1 KFASWGLYQPARP
14 MFYVPL
20 AQSVNYKQDLMKSI
34 ELRSHFIGGI
44 MLVTSTPPGVLE
56 PLLRRTLA
64 ELDPNLTMVSVRT
77 MEQQVAL
84 SFDQARAVASLAGL
98 FGIVALLLA
107 AVGVYGVTAYSV
119 AQRTNE
125 IGIRM
130 ALGANRAKVIQLV
143 LHGAFK
149 RVVIGLGLGLPLAI
163 GAGRLISSQLYGV
176 SSWDPVALSVAAS
189 ALALCAFVATIIP
202 ATRAASISPMDAL
215 RIE

>member
-1 KFASWGLYQPARP
+1 
-14 MFYVPL
+14 M
-20 AQSVNYKQDLMKSI
+20 
-34 ELRSHFIGGI
+34 
-44 MLVTSTPPGVLE
+44 
-56 PLLRRTLA
+56 
-64 ELDPNLTMVSVRT
+64 
-77 MEQQVAL
+77 
-84 SFDQARAVASLAGL
+84 
-98 FGIVALLLA
+98 
-107 AVGVYGVTAYSV
+107 YGVTAYSV